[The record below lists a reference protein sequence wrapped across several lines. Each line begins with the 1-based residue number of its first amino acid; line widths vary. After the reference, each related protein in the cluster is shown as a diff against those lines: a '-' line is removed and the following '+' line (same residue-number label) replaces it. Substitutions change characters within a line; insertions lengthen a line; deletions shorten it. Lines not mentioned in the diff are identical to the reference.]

1 VKVKKE
7 DENKME
13 WCEIIG
19 GILADALL
27 DGEIVKNADFEKA
40 KEILAE
46 ELFVRL
52 LVEDYPP
59 PYDVKL
65 IAD

>member
-1 VKVKKE
+1 MKVKKE
-7 DENKME
+7 YESKMVWSE
-13 WCEIIG
+13 SISY
-19 GILADALL
+19 ILADALL
-27 DGEIVKNADFEKA
+27 DGEVIKNDDFEKA

-46 ELFVRL
+46 ELFFRL